1 NNTARLALTPPC
13 QALMEVLKQYAGLC
27 DDEISVFDAGVKEKL
42 EIAFDN
48 IAHEATSS
56 KENQERLA
64 AEHAQTVKVL
74 EGRLQELGAECDRLR
89 EKSSDYEDL
98 LRSADEK
105 FRRSYEEKEQ
115 HRSKTDELQTINNEL
130 SFAVRNLEN
139 EKEMLSSQLR
149 CKIEQIED
157 LSTEIKALKAETES
171 VHKLKIDTMLRS
183 EDVSSR
189 EAALKAQES
198 RWVEEC
204 ASMQRHIEWLEGRL
218 RQTTDQL
225 LTARRDTSQKC
236 CTLESELE
244 SRKIELEHAKETIQR
259 LEDGTKKLTQANENY
274 IEKLKQVA
282 DEQIRLEQLYG
293 NELEAQKQLISLY
306 KEQLADLEEKNTELT
321 EAAGSMQS
329 MLRSAYEN
337 VARLESEKSA
347 LQAQH
352 TEEQAKQQ
360 ESSKQL
366 AIELERSRQLL
377 DKFRVDGLSEEEL
390 RQLNPAVA
398 ATLSALKRGHSL
410 TQLYTD
416 YIQIVEDRDQLRL
429 DKQRLTEYVK
439 QLVDD
444 VKEKAP
450 LLREQQEK
458 YKRMKDEI
466 KDLTAQL
473 QSTTGKL
480 EESNNQRLELQ
491 RRAGYYQ
498 REVARLKHTCGD
510 LSKQVQLLLREI
522 EVSRGT
528 VIEQPTLDPSESS
541 VSSPVRS
548 APSPDS
554 STMTVNNATQLLD
567 GIASASVVIG
577 EHLVTWRNLQELQWQ
592 NQRLLGVARDLAN
605 QLEQR
610 EQDEAEAS
618 KRANELSLRLESLS
632 GELEVVRLAA
642 QEARNDARLSSH
654 QRDLYRSLLKRYDI
668 EVSLEHT
675 LNESLDSDTSSL
687 NVTSDKPHDKSNTTM
702 TAATME
708 RMEETLSSLEAEF
721 KRYRDN
727 KTESDK
733 IYSTTIEQLRKEGNE
748 ARILNQKLASQLDF
762 THEKLRT
769 VEANVSGYKQ
779 EITVLREMNARYS
792 TSAAASEAEL
802 VRLREDLLRTSDKL
816 LQVEVD
822 ARQFS
827 RQLEIARAN
836 ENRWRQEAEALRRQE
851 QMHTQLMRQL
861 EAIQGNLEQRDSVD
875 RSIMEKR
882 VGQLELQLSEAQ
894 SAFTEAS
901 QASKR
906 LKETLEHE
914 LEVSQHKATT
924 AESEVGRL
932 QTLVTSLEKE
942 LEVLKPKKDST
953 TGSEADEDGSSAE
966 ATNKDSLSRQME
978 LQHEV
983 DSLRM
988 RVDAAR
994 EQADKMRDLA
1004 ENAEIR
1010 LNEMMQETQLLQERL
1025 GSELEQTTQRCE
1037 FLEAQLDLEKK
1048 ERQNLVNE
1056 NIRTTEEAHQLNAE
1070 LHRQLSSLQGELDSI
1085 RTRCESALELEAGA
1099 KSVIEAHER
1108 AAQEARLKYERELSL
1123 HAEDVEALTAA
1134 RQEVDNWKSK
1144 LADVQRQLT
1153 TSESRADTVAK
1164 ELDDMSRS
1172 WDTERQEL
1180 NEKLHLADKDQS
1192 LMQDQIIK
1200 LTQQLIALRKLMEKP
1215 NETTEPSGS
1224 TSELPV
1230 SAEAG
1235 VTDLKASEDLLQ
1247 LVNYLRR
1254 QKSIAEATCDASAAE
1269 VSRLL
1274 LRVASLE
1281 SQRDHLQTELEN
1293 ERRASE
1299 LAAETSQRHSELM
1312 ERVEQLN
1319 LLTESNRL
1327 LRHERET
1334 LQANLKTSEGQVRD
1348 LEALV
1353 GPLRSENSELM
1364 AQVNSLG
1371 TEKHSLEE
1379 ERDRW
1384 KERCNR
1390 LVETAQRMDP
1400 EQYRMACNERDELQR
1415 QLRRAEEEVQQ
1426 YSVKLNESRT
1436 ELNEAVKRHDAEL
1449 NEALASRQAAE
1460 EECVQHRSTCETLRK
1475 ELEGKETTVVKLREI
1490 GRKYRQEA
1498 ETLRRQLFANQSD
1511 GAQLQS
1517 LNEALTEAKA
1527 DLVTLRSDL
1536 ATVRSQRSHLASVI
1550 AEVMRVLNTAKANEH
1565 LGQSFGT
1572 IHLPT
1577 ADGEYDNEQL
1587 VEIIRLMF
1595 DHLAAEISQLRQHAE
1610 TQRERL
1616 LRMQL
1621 VESQLTKAQRDCAE
1635 LRARLS
1641 EMQSAPAAVSVPS
1654 AQNTPAVIVPSSAS
1668 LIVNE
1673 PEPTDLSQT
1682 SQSFPFHLTLF
1693 GTPVS
1698 CPDSTVTGAS
1708 DSLFPVAG
1716 QTTQAPAVSV
1726 STSTSLGGQS
1736 VPAWIL
1742 RASATVQPVQPTPAV
1757 TPPNSVVGPKQ
1768 TAEIRPITSNV
1779 ATVTPTPA
1787 IQIVQTTSVAAPPE
1801 PLLIPSVPLVT
1812 AAVVTASD
1820 VTPLSSTTGLV
1831 SPLANDQLTVRLD
1844 QPATAVVRAA
1854 QSRRTNLLGPA
1865 PPLGD
1870 QSAIAS
1876 SSFTGF
1882 SWATSTTHAPVSSPS
1897 LASVTGKRRHEDAS
1911 AVSDS
1916 SMVSSSE
1923 ETLTSNTPTDTSRL
1937 TEPVSFTPY
1946 ASVPAIFSEAKRLRP
1961 MAVLASTS
1969 HHIPQAEPSAVVLER
1984 SAFGYPTSLQP
1995 LAHATASRLV
2005 AGQEGLADAWSMSA
2019 PSAVATPITAPTPSL
2034 DQSSVTVLSL
2044 PAAAASPDLRTVDED
2059 QGLMS
2064 GDFYAT
2070 DVALLNDA
2078 QANEDHES
2086 EVTQEPELVGLPRS
2100 GSFRSETREQDT
2112 TAGLEIAGSDGT
2124 TSVETSHAPILQ
2136 ASQEEFE
2143 RVHPVEDSTDLT
2155 SDSQCLAEHYS
2166 HEQHE
2171 TGEQVDED
2179 AGVEREEEEID
2190 EGFEHEIERQYEEYD
2205 EEQMSEVVSEGEV
2218 EEEEDEVED
2227 EDQDEDYGYGQE
2239 EPVETSMMSTTESNV
2254 IELSSDSDNNA
2265 SHEDG
2270 SEVGE
2275 EEEGEDET
2283 VAYSRVDE
2291 PEQSEEEKEHPDVSD
2306 VDDDEGLD
2314 ELGERPAISGVGDDA
2329 EDDVDR
2335 VSQDEGEEE
2344 HLPGPQGKTPEEAEG
2359 SPPSMHRTSVTT
2371 TPVTRQAPVV
2381 TNVAPTPSPPVLFSS
2396 ATFGDKPGAGL
2407 FGSFDPKAPITGGLF
2422 AGFRPSAATG
2432 LTTSD
2437 QVSSSGPTT
2446 SSTAIT
2452 PGLFR
2457 SSVLAQA
2464 GATPVPSALF
2474 KPSLFATSTS
2484 SAEKP
2489 ATSEG
2494 VQAKPKI
2501 QPIVWD
2507 APESP
2512 STVQPSVTETSV
2524 PRIGAARRKKW
2535 GGPSVR
2541 PGSYLG
2547 ASGGTGAAKPD
2558 SFGSS
2563 RGGSSGTCG
2572 TRPGPRRG

>member
-1 NNTARLALTPPC
+1 
-13 QALMEVLKQYAGLC
+13 MEVLRQYAGLC
-27 DDEISVFDAGVKEKL
+27 DDEIIAFDAAVKEKL

-64 AEHAQTVKVL
+64 VEHAQTVKVL
-74 EGRLQELGAECDRLR
+74 EGQLQELGAECDRLR
-89 EKSSDYEDL
+89 EKSVEHENL

-105 FRRSYEEKEQ
+105 SRRSYEEKEQ
-115 HRSKTDELQTINNEL
+115 HRSKADELQTINNEL

-149 CKIEQIED
+149 CKIEHIED
-157 LSTEIKALKAETES
+157 LSTEIKTLRAETES

-198 RWVEEC
+198 RWAEEC

-259 LEDGTKKLTQANENY
+259 LEEGTKKLTQANENY

-347 LQAQH
+347 LHAQH
-352 TEEQAKQQ
+352 SEEQAKQQ

-366 AIELERSRQLL
+366 TIELERSRQLL

-416 YIQIVEDRDQLRL
+416 YVQIVEDRDQLRL

-450 LLREQQEK
+450 MLREQQEK

-473 QSTTGKL
+473 QSVTGKL

-528 VIEQPTLDPSESS
+528 VIEQPTLDPSESNI
-541 VSSPVRS
+541 SSPVRS

-592 NQRLLGVARDLAN
+592 NQRLLGVARDLAS

-610 EQDEAEAS
+610 EQDEVEAS

-642 QEARNDARLSSH
+642 QEARNDARMSSH

-675 LNESLDSDTSSL
+675 LNESLGSDASSL
-687 NVTSDKPHDKSNTTM
+687 NVTSDKPHDKSNTTI
-702 TAATME
+702 TAGTIE

-914 LEVSQHKATT
+914 LEVSKHKATT
-924 AESEVGRL
+924 AESEVERL
-932 QTLVTSLEKE
+932 QTLVTSLERE
-942 LEVLKPKKDST
+942 LEMLKPKKGT
-953 TGSEADEDGSSAE
+953 EADEDGSSAE
-966 ATNKDSLSRQME
+966 ATNKDSPSRQME

-1004 ENAEIR
+1004 ENAELR

-1070 LHRQLSSLQGELDSI
+1070 LRRQLSNLQGELDSI

-1164 ELDDMSRS
+1164 ELDEMSRS

-1180 NEKLHLADKDQS
+1180 NEKLNLADKDQS

-1215 NETTEPSGS
+1215 EETTEPSGS
-1224 TSELPV
+1224 TSQLPI
-1230 SAEAG
+1230 STEAG

-1281 SQRDHLQTELEN
+1281 SQKDHLQTELEN

-1319 LLTESNRL
+1319 LVTESNRL

-1334 LQANLKTSEGQVRD
+1334 LQANLKASEGQVRD

-1436 ELNEAVKRHDAEL
+1436 ELNEAMKRHDAEL
-1449 NEALASRQAAE
+1449 NEALASRQATE
-1460 EECVQHRSTCETLRK
+1460 EECAQHRSTCETLRK

-1527 DLVTLRSDL
+1527 DVVTLRSDL
-1536 ATVRSQRSHLASVI
+1536 ATVRSERSHLASVI
-1550 AEVMRVLNTAKANEH
+1550 TEVMRVLNTAKANEH
-1565 LGQSFGT
+1565 LGQSFET

-1577 ADGEYDNEQL
+1577 ADGEYDNGQL

-1610 TQRERL
+1610 MQRERL

-1635 LRARLS
+1635 LRARLC
-1641 EMQSAPAAVSVPS
+1641 EMQSAPTSVSVPS
-1654 AQNTPAVIVPSSAS
+1654 AQNTPTVIVPSSAS
-1668 LIVNE
+1668 LIVND

-1682 SQSFPFHLTLF
+1682 SQSFPFHLAPF

-1716 QTTQAPAVSV
+1716 QNTQAPAASV

-1820 VTPLSSTTGLV
+1820 VAPLSSTTGLV
-1831 SPLANDQLTVRLD
+1831 SPLANDQLTVRPD

-1854 QSRRTNLLGPA
+1854 QSRRTNLVGPA

-1876 SSFTGF
+1876 SSFSGF

-1916 SMVSSSE
+1916 FMVSSSE
-1923 ETLTSNTPTDTSRL
+1923 ETVTSNTQTDPNRL

-1969 HHIPQAEPSAVVLER
+1969 HHLPPAEPSAVVLER

-2005 AGQEGLADAWSMSA
+2005 AGQEGLADTWSTSA
-2019 PSAVATPITAPTPSL
+2019 PSAVATPITARTPSP

-2044 PAAAASPDLRTVDED
+2044 PAVAASPDLRTVDED

-2064 GDFYAT
+2064 GDFYGT
-2070 DVALLNDA
+2070 DVALLSDA
-2078 QANEDHES
+2078 QVNEKHES
-2086 EVTQEPELVGLPRS
+2086 EITQEQEVVALPGS
-2100 GSFRSETREQDT
+2100 GSFRSEIREQDT
-2112 TAGLEIAGSDGT
+2112 TAGIEITESEGT
-2124 TSVETSHAPILQ
+2124 TSVDTSHAPTLQ
-2136 ASQEEFE
+2136 VSQEEFE
-2143 RVHPVEDSTDLT
+2143 RVRPVEDSTDLT

-2171 TGEQVDED
+2171 TEEQFDEN
-2179 AGVEREEEEID
+2179 AGVEPEEEEID
-2190 EGFEHEIERQYEEYD
+2190 EDFEHEIERQYEEYD

-2218 EEEEDEVED
+2218 EEEADEVED

-2254 IELSSDSDNNA
+2254 IELSSESDNNA
-2265 SHEDG
+2265 SREDG

-2283 VAYSRVDE
+2283 VTYSRVDE
-2291 PEQSEEEKEHPDVSD
+2291 PEQSEEEEKEHPDVSD
-2306 VDDDEGLD
+2306 VEDDEGLD
-2314 ELGERPAISGVGDDA
+2314 ELGERPAISGVGDDV

-2335 VSQDEGEEE
+2335 VSQEEGEEE
-2344 HLPGPQGKTPEEAEG
+2344 HSPGPQGKTPEEAEH
-2359 SPPSMHRTSVTT
+2359 SPPTMHRTSVITIS
-2371 TPVTRQAPVV
+2371 VTSQAPVV
-2381 TNVAPTPSPPVLFSS
+2381 TNVAPTPSSSVLFSS

-2422 AGFRPSAATG
+2422 AGFRPSAAIG
-2432 LTTSD
+2432 LTTGD
-2437 QVSSSGPTT
+2437 QMPSSGPTT
-2446 SSTAIT
+2446 SSTTMT

-2457 SSVLAQA
+2457 SSVLTQA
-2464 GATPVPSALF
+2464 SATPVLSGLF
-2474 KPSLFATSTS
+2474 KPSLFGTSTI

-2535 GGPSVR
+2535 GGPSHVR

-2547 ASGGTGAAKPD
+2547 ASGGTGASKPD
-2558 SFGSS
+2558 PFGPS